1 MNLKRLYLITYI
13 ILLSGLVT
21 AQDST
26 SYRKVLRWLNNPET
40 KISDELYAD
49 VAMCFADFD
58 QTRANKTTQFYAE
71 YISKTN
77 DPVKQVIGNYRL
89 GNLHLKLGK
98 RAEASRYYQLALS
111 TIKAIPTS
119 QEIRRLQDSTQ
130 LMLALSYLFN
140 HDFYS
145 AKQQLEIW
153 LGQSSQAK
161 NRDNYNEVLF
171 EWAKVYE
178 QKSEYREAFDWYQK
192 IKDNSIQKGDT
203 SSLIK
208 ATLGMIRTERSL
220 KDQDQI
226 IKDIFSTLSLIES
239 SSSKTNKSELYLDF
253 ANTVINSNQTL
264 GIETLEKCYA
274 LAISKKEYNNALDAA
289 LRLSEIYRQN
299 NQLDKAFVKQQ
310 QVALCLQNL
319 EKQNKKRIEFQ
330 GALTFAA
337 DNLLFNDVSG
347 KRADSKNWIN
357 LGLFKLTPFTSIVFA
372 IALILIIL
380 LFYQLFKLS
389 KTNKIVKHQNIENK
403 KQKEE
408 IRRQNARLEEIN
420 RDLHTAKEKAEDAAQ
435 SKSLFLANMS
445 HEIRTPMNGIIGMS
459 NMLKKTSL
467 TSEQSD
473 ALNIIVNSAENLVT
487 IINEILDF
495 SKIESGNLDL
505 ENIAFDLHHE
515 INNVTKLL
523 KTKAEEKGL
532 TLSSSI
538 SPFVPRWVSGD
549 PVRFKQILINLVNN
563 GIKFTE
569 KGYVRISVTV
579 EDRVN
584 NRSVIRLEVTDT
596 GIGIAEETKKKLF
609 KIFSQADASF
619 TRRFGGTGLGL
630 VISKNLVERMGGYL
644 GVESKIGQG
653 STFWFTITLDE
664 ATPKQPAITSE
675 AQPSS
680 NPSLT
685 EQSKK
690 SESTQQKR
698 KILLA
703 EDNLVNQKVASMVIT
718 RLGHSVDVAGNG
730 LEALDKF
737 KQNQYDLIL
746 MDIMMPEMD
755 GLEATMAI
763 REIEKNDGSKKP
775 IRIIALTA
783 NAMRED
789 RERCMA
795 AGMDDYLSKPF
806 KPEDLEKV
814 LPQD

>member
-40 KISDELYAD
+40 KISDELFAD
-49 VAMCFADFD
+49 VAMCFAEFD
-58 QTRANKTTQFYAE
+58 QTRANKATQYYTE
-71 YISKTN
+71 YISRTN
-77 DPVKQVIGNYRL
+77 DPIKQVLGNYKL
-89 GNLHLKLGK
+89 GNLYIKLGK
-98 RAEASRYYQLALS
+98 KAEASRYYQQALS

-119 QEIRRLQDSTQ
+119 QNIRQLQDSTQ

-161 NRDNYNEVLF
+161 SRDNYNDVLI

-178 QKSEYREAFDWYQK
+178 QKNEYREAYDWYQK
-192 IKDNSIQKGDT
+192 IRDNSIQKKDT
-203 SSLIK
+203 SFLIK
-208 ATLGMIRTERSL
+208 ATLGLIRTERSL

-239 SSSKTNKSELYLDF
+239 SSSKIDKTELFLDF
-253 ANTVINSNQTL
+253 AKTVIYSNQTL
-264 GIETLEKCYA
+264 GIETFEKCYA
-274 LAISKKEYNNALDAA
+274 LAMSKKDYNNALEAA
-289 LRLSEIYRQN
+289 LQLSDIYRQN
-299 NQLDKAFVKQQ
+299 NQLDKALVKQQ
-310 QVALCLQNL
+310 QVSLCLQNL
-319 EKQNKKRIEFQ
+319 DKQNKKRIEFQ

-357 LGLFKLTPFTSIVFA
+357 LGLFKLTPFTSIVFG

-389 KTNKIVKHQNIENK
+389 KTNKIVKQQNIENK

-505 ENIAFDLHHE
+505 ENIAFDIHHE

-596 GIGIAEETKKKLF
+596 GIGIADETKKKLF

-644 GVESKIGQG
+644 GVESKLGQG

-664 ATPKQPAITSE
+664 ATPKQPVITAE
-675 AQPSS
+675 AQPSLNS
-680 NPSLT
+680 PLS
-685 EQSKK
+685 EQNIKG
-690 SESTQQKR
+690 ETILQKR

-763 REIEKNDGSKKP
+763 REIEKNDTTKKP

-795 AGMDDYLSKPF
+795 AGMNDYLSKPF

>member
-58 QTRANKTTQFYAE
+58 QTRANKTTSFYAE

-208 ATLGMIRTERSL
+208 ATLGMISTERSL

-310 QVALCLQNL
+310 QVSLCLQNL

-357 LGLFKLTPFTSIVFA
+357 LGLFKLTPFTSVVFA

-680 NPSLT
+680 NQSLT

-690 SESTQQKR
+690 SESIQQKR

>member
-1 MNLKRLYLITYI
+1 MNLRKLYLLLT
-13 ILLSGLVT
+13 ILLLSSFVT
-21 AQDST
+21 AEDT
-26 SYRKVLRWLNNPET
+26 TAYRKVLSWLNNPEIR
-40 KISDELYAD
+40 ISENLLAN
-49 VAMCFADFD
+49 VAICFTEFD
-58 QTRANKTTQFYAE
+58 QDRAEKATHLYSE
-71 YISKTN
+71 GISKTD
-77 DPVKQVIGNYRL
+77 DPLKQVRGNYTI
-89 GNLHLKLGK
+89 GVLHLKIGK
-98 RAEASRYYQLALS
+98 KAEASKYLQQALS
-111 TIKAIPTS
+111 TIKAIPPS
-119 QEIRRLQDSTQ
+119 QNLRQLQDSTQ
-130 LMLALSYLFN
+130 LMLALSYLYN
-140 HDFYS
+140 HDFFS
-145 AKQQLEIW
+145 ADQQLEFW
-153 LGQSSQAK
+153 LTQSSQSK
-161 NRDNYNEVLF
+161 VGNNYNKILL
-171 EWAKVYE
+171 EWAQVNE
-178 QKSEYREAFDWYQK
+178 QRNEDREASKWYQK
-192 IKDNSIQKGDT
+192 IKDNSLLKGDT
-203 SSLIK
+203 TYLVKASLG
-208 ATLGMIRTERSL
+208 LLRSEHSL
-220 KDQDQI
+220 KDQSLI
-226 IKDIFSTLSLIES
+226 NKDILSTFTLIEGS
-239 SSSKTNKSELYLDF
+239 NHINKAELWLDF
-253 ANTVINSNQTL
+253 AKTVINSNQPL
-264 GIETLEKCYA
+264 G
-274 LAISKKEYNNALDAA
+274 LDALERAVTTAITQNEYGKGLEAA
-289 LRLSEIYRQN
+289 LQLVEFYKKN
-299 NQLDKAFVKQQ
+299 NQLDKALAKQQ
-310 QVALCLQNL
+310 QIILCQNNL
-319 EKQNKKRIEFQ
+319 EKDQQRKFKFQ

-337 DNLLFNDVSG
+337 DNLLFNDITG
-347 KRADSKNWIN
+347 KRADSQNWIN
-357 LGLFKLTPFTSIVFA
+357 LGLFKLTPFTSLVFGVALVFIV
-372 IALILIIL
+372 ILI
-380 LFYQLFKLS
+380 YQLLKLS
-389 KTNKIVKHQNIENK
+389 KTNKIVKQQNIENR

-459 NMLKKTSL
+459 NMLKKTTL
-467 TSEQSD
+467 TNEQSD

-532 TLSSSI
+532 TLNSSI
-538 SPFVPRWVSGD
+538 SPFVPHWVSGD

-579 EDRVN
+579 EDRIS
-584 NRSVIRLEVTDT
+584 NRSVIRIEVTDT

-644 GVESKIGQG
+644 GVESKLGQG
-653 STFWFTITLDE
+653 STFWFTLTLDE
-664 ATPKQPAITSE
+664 AIPKQPIVKNDTQTPGNTS
-675 AQPSS
+675 QV
-680 NPSLT
+680 
-685 EQSKK
+685 EQENKPVGPV
-690 SESTQQKR
+690 QKR

-763 REIEKNDGSKKP
+763 REVERNDPSRKP

-789 RERCMA
+789 RERCMT

-814 LPQD
+814 LPQS